1 MKEKLWGGRF
11 SKELNKEANDFNSSL
26 SFDCKMY
33 KEDILGSIA
42 HAKMLGECSII
53 PLEESVTIIN
63 GLKQI
68 LDDIENNKLQFDFE
82 LEDIHT
88 QVERWLIDRVGEV
101 GKKVHTGRSRNDQV
115 ALDLRMHLKNK
126 VENIKSLILD
136 LISTLVSIQKEHTKT
151 YMSGYTHLQRA
162 QVITFAHY
170 LGAYVEMFKRDFDR
184 LTDAYKR
191 IDVMPLGAGA
201 LACSTYKID
210 NKKTAETLNFK
221 NVMLNSLDAV
231 SDRDFVIEVES
242 ALSIIMMH
250 LSRFSEEIIIW
261 NSNEYQFVEIDDA
274 YSTGSSIMPQK
285 KNPDIAELV
294 RGKTSRVYAALTNI
308 LVAMKGIPLAYNKDM
323 QEDKELTFDAIDTVK
338 GCLALF
344 TGMISTMTF
353 KKDRM
358 EASAKGGFTNATDA
372 ADYLVNHGV
381 PFRDAHGIVGQLV
394 LYCIDKQIALDDM
407 TLEEFKAISPVFE
420 DDIYDAISL
429 ETCVSKRNTIGAP
442 GMEAM
447 KRVIEIN
454 ENFLNA
460 LETEV

>member
-33 KEDILGSIA
+33 REDILGSIA

-53 PLEESVTIIN
+53 PLDESVTIIN
-63 GLKQI
+63 DLKQI

-88 QVERWLIDRVGEV
+88 QVERWLIDRIGEI

-126 VENIKSLILD
+126 VENINSLILD
-136 LISTLVSIQKEHTKT
+136 LISALISIQKEHTKT

-184 LTDAYKR
+184 LNDAYKR

-201 LACSTYKID
+201 LACSTYSID

-231 SDRDFVIEVES
+231 SDRDFVIETES
-242 ALSIIMMH
+242 ALAIIMMH
-250 LSRFSEEIIIW
+250 LSRFSEELILY
-261 NSNEYQFVEIDDA
+261 STSEFKFLEFDDEFT
-274 YSTGSSIMPQK
+274 TGSSLMPQK
-285 KNPDIAELV
+285 KNPDILELI
-294 RGKTSRVYAALTNI
+294 RGKTGRVYGNLFSILT
-308 LVAMKGIPLAYNKDM
+308 VMKSLPLAYNKDM
-323 QEDKELTFDAIDTVK
+323 QEDKEGIFDSLENVK
-338 GCLALF
+338 NCLSILPNVLK
-344 TGMISTMTF
+344 TM
-353 KKDRM
+353 KVNKDNM
-358 EASAKGGFTNATDA
+358 LNSVNEGFLNATEV
-372 ADYLVNHGV
+372 ADYLVRKGM
-381 PFRDAHGIVGQLV
+381 PFRDAHGVSGRLV
-394 LYCIDKQIALDDM
+394 VYSINNNKNLS
-407 TLEEFKAISPVFE
+407 TLSIEEYKKESDLFE
-420 DDIYDAISL
+420 DDIYSCITPEAQVSNKTMIGSPSENAVL
-429 ETCVSKRNTIGAP
+429 E
-442 GMEAM
+442 
-447 KRVIEIN
+447 VININ
-454 ENFLNA
+454 EEWLKSNRK
-460 LETEV
+460 

>member
-126 VENIKSLILD
+126 AENIKSLILD

-250 LSRFSEEIIIW
+250 LSRFSEELILY
-261 NSNEYQFVEIDDA
+261 STSEFKFVEFDDEFT
-274 YSTGSSIMPQK
+274 TGSSLMPQK
-285 KNPDIAELV
+285 KNPDILELI
-294 RGKTSRVYAALTNI
+294 RGKTGRVYGNLFSILT
-308 LVAMKGIPLAYNKDM
+308 VMKSLPLAYNKDM
-323 QEDKELTFDAIDTVK
+323 QEDKEGIFDSLENVK
-338 GCLALF
+338 NCLSILPNVLK
-344 TGMISTMTF
+344 TM
-353 KKDRM
+353 KVNKDNM
-358 EASAKGGFTNATDA
+358 LNSVNEGFLNATEV
-372 ADYLVNHGV
+372 ADYLVRKGM
-381 PFRDAHGIVGQLV
+381 PFRDAHAVSGRLV
-394 LYCIDKQIALDDM
+394 VYSINNNKNLS
-407 TLEEFKAISPVFE
+407 TLSIEEYKKESDLFE
-420 DDIYDAISL
+420 DDIYACITPEAQVSNKTMIGSPSESAVL
-429 ETCVSKRNTIGAP
+429 E
-442 GMEAM
+442 
-447 KRVIEIN
+447 VIKIN
-454 ENFLNA
+454 EDWLKSNGR
-460 LETEV
+460 

>member
-33 KEDILGSIA
+33 REDILGSIA
-42 HAKMLGECSII
+42 HAKMLGECEII
-53 PLEESVTIIN
+53 PKGESVTIIN

-231 SDRDFVIEVES
+231 SDRDFVIETES

-250 LSRFSEEIIIW
+250 LSRFAEELILYSTSEFK
-261 NSNEYQFVEIDDA
+261 FVEFDDEFT
-274 YSTGSSIMPQK
+274 TGSSLMPQK
-285 KNPDIAELV
+285 KNPDILELI
-294 RGKTSRVYAALTNI
+294 RGKTGRVYGNLFSILT
-308 LVAMKGIPLAYNKDM
+308 VMKSLPLAYNKDM
-323 QEDKELTFDAIDTVK
+323 QEDKEGIFDSLENVK
-338 GCLALF
+338 NCLSILPNVLK
-344 TGMISTMTF
+344 TM
-353 KKDRM
+353 KINKDNM
-358 EASAKGGFTNATDA
+358 LDSVNEGFLNATEV
-372 ADYLVNHGV
+372 ADYLVRKGM
-381 PFRDAHGIVGQLV
+381 PFRDAHSVSGRLV
-394 LYCIDKQIALDDM
+394 VYSINNNKNLS
-407 TLEEFKAISPVFE
+407 TLSIEEYKKESNLFE
-420 DDIYDAISL
+420 DDIYACITP
-429 ETCVSKRNTIGAP
+429 EAQVSNKTMIGSPSENAV
-442 GMEAM
+442 ME
-447 KRVIEIN
+447 VIKIN
-454 ENFLNA
+454 EEWLKSNGK
-460 LETEV
+460 

>member
-42 HAKMLGECSII
+42 HAKMLGECQII
-53 PLEESVTIIN
+53 PLDESVTIIN

-184 LTDAYKR
+184 LIDAYKR

-250 LSRFSEEIIIW
+250 LSRFSEEMILY
-261 NSNEYQFVEIDDA
+261 STSEFKFVEFDDEFT
-274 YSTGSSIMPQK
+274 TGSSLMPQK
-285 KNPDIAELV
+285 KNPDILELI
-294 RGKTSRVYAALTNI
+294 RGKTGRVYGNLFSILT
-308 LVAMKGIPLAYNKDM
+308 VMKSLPLAYNKDM
-323 QEDKELTFDAIDTVK
+323 QEDKEGIFDSLENVK
-338 GCLALF
+338 NCLSILPNVLK
-344 TGMISTMTF
+344 TM
-353 KKDRM
+353 KVNKDNM
-358 EASAKGGFTNATDA
+358 LNSVNEGFLNATEV
-372 ADYLVNHGV
+372 ADYLVRKGM
-381 PFRDAHGIVGQLV
+381 PFRDAHSVSGRLV
-394 LYCIDKQIALDDM
+394 VYSINNNKNLS
-407 TLEEFKAISPVFE
+407 TLSIEEYKKESDLFE
-420 DDIYDAISL
+420 DDIYACITP
-429 ETCVSKRNTIGAP
+429 EAQVSNKTMIGSPSESAV
-442 GMEAM
+442 ME
-447 KRVIEIN
+447 VIKIN
-454 ENFLNA
+454 EDWLKSNGR
-460 LETEV
+460 

>member
-126 VENIKSLILD
+126 VENIKYLILD
-136 LISTLVSIQKEHTKT
+136 LISTLISIQKEHTKT

-250 LSRFSEEIIIW
+250 LSRFSEELILY
-261 NSNEYQFVEIDDA
+261 STSEFKFVEFDDEFT
-274 YSTGSSIMPQK
+274 TGSSLMPQK
-285 KNPDIAELV
+285 KNPDILELI
-294 RGKTSRVYAALTNI
+294 RGKTGRVYGNLFSILT
-308 LVAMKGIPLAYNKDM
+308 VMKSLPLAYNKDM
-323 QEDKELTFDAIDTVK
+323 QEDKEGIFDSLENVK
-338 GCLALF
+338 NCLSILPNVLK
-344 TGMISTMTF
+344 TM
-353 KKDRM
+353 KVNKDNM
-358 EASAKGGFTNATDA
+358 LNSVNEGFLNATEV
-372 ADYLVNHGV
+372 ADYLVRKGM
-381 PFRDAHGIVGQLV
+381 PFRDAHAVSGRLV
-394 LYCIDKQIALDDM
+394 VYSINNNKNLS
-407 TLEEFKAISPVFE
+407 TLSIEEYKKESDLFE
-420 DDIYDAISL
+420 DDIYACITPEAQVSNKTMIGSPSESAVL
-429 ETCVSKRNTIGAP
+429 E
-442 GMEAM
+442 
-447 KRVIEIN
+447 VIKIN
-454 ENFLNA
+454 EDWLKSNGR
-460 LETEV
+460 

>member
-53 PLEESVTIIN
+53 PLDESVTIIN

-136 LISTLVSIQKEHTKT
+136 LISTLISIQKEHTKT

-250 LSRFSEEIIIW
+250 LSRFSEELILY
-261 NSNEYQFVEIDDA
+261 STSEFKFVEFDDEFT
-274 YSTGSSIMPQK
+274 TGSSLMPQK
-285 KNPDIAELV
+285 KNPDILELI
-294 RGKTSRVYAALTNI
+294 RGKTGRVYGNLFSILT
-308 LVAMKGIPLAYNKDM
+308 VMKSLPLAYNKDM
-323 QEDKELTFDAIDTVK
+323 QEDKEGIFDSLENVK
-338 GCLALF
+338 NCLSILPNVLK
-344 TGMISTMTF
+344 TM
-353 KKDRM
+353 KVNKDNM
-358 EASAKGGFTNATDA
+358 LNSVNEGFLNATEV
-372 ADYLVNHGV
+372 ADYLVRKGM
-381 PFRDAHGIVGQLV
+381 PFRDAHAVSGRLV
-394 LYCIDKQIALDDM
+394 VYSINNNKNLS
-407 TLEEFKAISPVFE
+407 TLSIEEYEKESDLFE
-420 DDIYDAISL
+420 DDIYACITPEAQVSNKTMIGSPSESAVL
-429 ETCVSKRNTIGAP
+429 E
-442 GMEAM
+442 
-447 KRVIEIN
+447 VIKIN
-454 ENFLNA
+454 EDWLKSNGK
-460 LETEV
+460 

>member
-42 HAKMLGECSII
+42 HAKMLGECQII
-53 PLEESVTIIN
+53 PLDESVTIIN

-250 LSRFSEEIIIW
+250 LSRFSEELILY
-261 NSNEYQFVEIDDA
+261 STSEFKFVEFDDEFT
-274 YSTGSSIMPQK
+274 TGSSLMPQK
-285 KNPDIAELV
+285 KNPDILELI
-294 RGKTSRVYAALTNI
+294 RGKTGRVYGNLFSILT
-308 LVAMKGIPLAYNKDM
+308 VMKSLPLAYNKDM
-323 QEDKELTFDAIDTVK
+323 QEDKEGIFDSLENVK
-338 GCLALF
+338 NCLSILPNVLK
-344 TGMISTMTF
+344 TM
-353 KKDRM
+353 KVNKDNM
-358 EASAKGGFTNATDA
+358 LNSVNEGFLNATEV
-372 ADYLVNHGV
+372 ADYLVRKGM
-381 PFRDAHGIVGQLV
+381 PFRDAHAVSGRLV
-394 LYCIDKQIALDDM
+394 VYSINNNKNLF
-407 TLEEFKAISPVFE
+407 TLSIEEYKKESDLFE
-420 DDIYDAISL
+420 DDIYACITPEAQVSNKTMIGSPSESAVL
-429 ETCVSKRNTIGAP
+429 E
-442 GMEAM
+442 
-447 KRVIEIN
+447 VIKIN
-454 ENFLNA
+454 EDWLKSN
-460 LETEV
+460 VR

>member
-33 KEDILGSIA
+33 REDILGSIA

-53 PLEESVTIIN
+53 SLDESVTIIN
-63 GLKQI
+63 ALKQI
-68 LDDIENNKLQFDFE
+68 LDDIDNNKLQFDFE

-88 QVERWLIDRVGEV
+88 QVERWLIDRIGEV

-136 LISTLVSIQKEHTKT
+136 LISTLISIQKEHTKT

-210 NKKTAETLNFK
+210 NKNTAETLNFK

-250 LSRFSEEIIIW
+250 LSRFSEELILY
-261 NSNEYQFVEIDDA
+261 STSEFKFVEFDDEFT
-274 YSTGSSIMPQK
+274 TGSSLMPQK
-285 KNPDIAELV
+285 KNPDILELI
-294 RGKTSRVYAALTNI
+294 RGKTGRVYGNLFSILT
-308 LVAMKGIPLAYNKDM
+308 VMKSLPLAYNKDM
-323 QEDKELTFDAIDTVK
+323 QEDKEGIFDSLENVK
-338 GCLALF
+338 NCLSILPNVLK
-344 TGMISTMTF
+344 TM
-353 KKDRM
+353 KVNKDNM
-358 EASAKGGFTNATDA
+358 LNSVNEGFLNATEV
-372 ADYLVNHGV
+372 ADYLVRKGI
-381 PFRDAHGIVGQLV
+381 PFRDAHAVSGRLV
-394 LYCIDKQIALDDM
+394 VYSINNNKNLSTISI
-407 TLEEFKAISPVFE
+407 EEYKKESNLFE
-420 DDIYDAISL
+420 DDIYACITP
-429 ETCVSKRNTIGAP
+429 EAQVSNKTMIGSPSENAV
-442 GMEAM
+442 ME
-447 KRVIEIN
+447 VIKIN
-454 ENFLNA
+454 EEWLKSNKK
-460 LETEV
+460 

>member
-33 KEDILGSIA
+33 REDILGSIA

-53 PLEESVTIIN
+53 PLDESVTIIN

-115 ALDLRMHLKNK
+115 VLDLRMHLKNK
-126 VENIKSLILD
+126 VENMKSLILD

-250 LSRFSEEIIIW
+250 LSRFSEELILY
-261 NSNEYQFVEIDDA
+261 STSEFKFVEFDDEFT
-274 YSTGSSIMPQK
+274 TGSSLMPQK
-285 KNPDIAELV
+285 KNPDILELI
-294 RGKTSRVYAALTNI
+294 RGKTGRVYGNLFSILT
-308 LVAMKGIPLAYNKDM
+308 VMKSLPLAYNKDM
-323 QEDKELTFDAIDTVK
+323 QEDKEGIFDSLENVK
-338 GCLALF
+338 NCLSILPNVLK
-344 TGMISTMTF
+344 TM
-353 KKDRM
+353 KVNKDNM
-358 EASAKGGFTNATDA
+358 LNSVNEGFLNATEV
-372 ADYLVNHGV
+372 ADYLVRKGM
-381 PFRDAHGIVGQLV
+381 PFRDAHAVSGRLV
-394 LYCIDKQIALDDM
+394 VYSINNNKNLS
-407 TLEEFKAISPVFE
+407 TLSIEEYKKESDLFE
-420 DDIYDAISL
+420 DDIYACITPEAQVSNKTMIGSPSESAVL
-429 ETCVSKRNTIGAP
+429 E
-442 GMEAM
+442 
-447 KRVIEIN
+447 VIKIN
-454 ENFLNA
+454 EEWLKSNGK
-460 LETEV
+460 

>member
-136 LISTLVSIQKEHTKT
+136 LISTLISIQKEHTKT

-250 LSRFSEEIIIW
+250 LSRFSEE
-261 NSNEYQFVEIDDA
+261 
-274 YSTGSSIMPQK
+274 
-285 KNPDIAELV
+285 
-294 RGKTSRVYAALTNI
+294 
-308 LVAMKGIPLAYNKDM
+308 LA
-323 QEDKELTFDAIDTVK
+323 
-338 GCLALF
+338 
-344 TGMISTMTF
+344 
-353 KKDRM
+353 
-358 EASAKGGFTNATDA
+358 
-372 ADYLVNHGV
+372 
-381 PFRDAHGIVGQLV
+381 
-394 LYCIDKQIALDDM
+394 
-407 TLEEFKAISPVFE
+407 VFLR
-420 DDIYDAISL
+420 S
-429 ETCVSKRNTIGAP
+429 
-442 GMEAM
+442 
-447 KRVIEIN
+447 
-454 ENFLNA
+454 
-460 LETEV
+460 

>member
-33 KEDILGSIA
+33 REDILGSIA
-42 HAKMLGECSII
+42 HAKMLGECEII
-53 PLEESVTIIN
+53 PFDESVTIIN
-63 GLKQI
+63 ALKQI
-68 LDDIENNKLQFDFE
+68 LDDIENNKLKFDFE

-88 QVERWLIDRVGEV
+88 QVERWLIDRIGEV

-136 LISTLVSIQKEHTKT
+136 SISTLISIQKDHTKT

-250 LSRFSEEIIIW
+250 LSRFSEELILY
-261 NSNEYQFVEIDDA
+261 STSEFKFVEFDDEFT
-274 YSTGSSIMPQK
+274 TGSSLMPQK
-285 KNPDIAELV
+285 KNPDILELI
-294 RGKTSRVYAALTNI
+294 RGKTGRVYGNLFSILT
-308 LVAMKGIPLAYNKDM
+308 VMKSLPLAYNKDM
-323 QEDKELTFDAIDTVK
+323 QEDKEGIFDSLENVK
-338 GCLALF
+338 NCLSILPNVLK
-344 TGMISTMTF
+344 TM
-353 KKDRM
+353 KVNKENM
-358 EASAKGGFTNATDA
+358 LNSVNEGFLNATEV
-372 ADYLVNHGV
+372 ADYLVRKGM
-381 PFRDAHGIVGQLV
+381 PFRDAHGVSGRLV
-394 LYCIDKQIALDDM
+394 VYSINNNKNLS
-407 TLEEFKAISPVFE
+407 TLSIEEYKKESNLFE
-420 DDIYDAISL
+420 DDIYACITP
-429 ETCVSKRNTIGAP
+429 EAQVSNKTMIGSPSESAV
-442 GMEAM
+442 ME
-447 KRVIEIN
+447 VIKIN
-454 ENFLNA
+454 EEWLKSNRK
-460 LETEV
+460 

>member
-42 HAKMLGECSII
+42 HAKMLGECQII
-53 PLEESVTIIN
+53 PLDESVTIIN

-250 LSRFSEEIIIW
+250 LSRFSEELILY
-261 NSNEYQFVEIDDA
+261 STSEFKFVEFDDEFT
-274 YSTGSSIMPQK
+274 TGSSLMPQK
-285 KNPDIAELV
+285 KNPDILELI
-294 RGKTSRVYAALTNI
+294 RGKTGRVYGNLFSILT
-308 LVAMKGIPLAYNKDM
+308 VMKSLPLAYNKDM
-323 QEDKELTFDAIDTVK
+323 QEDKEGIFDSLENVK
-338 GCLALF
+338 NCLSILPNVLK
-344 TGMISTMTF
+344 TM
-353 KKDRM
+353 KVNKDNM
-358 EASAKGGFTNATDA
+358 LNSVNEGFLNATEV
-372 ADYLVNHGV
+372 ADYLVRKGM
-381 PFRDAHGIVGQLV
+381 PFRDAHAVSGRLV
-394 LYCIDKQIALDDM
+394 VYSINNNKNLS
-407 TLEEFKAISPVFE
+407 TLSIEEYKKESDLFE
-420 DDIYDAISL
+420 DDIYACITPEAQVSNKTMIGSPSESAVL
-429 ETCVSKRNTIGAP
+429 E
-442 GMEAM
+442 
-447 KRVIEIN
+447 VININ
-454 ENFLNA
+454 EEWLKSNGK
-460 LETEV
+460 

>member
-53 PLEESVTIIN
+53 PLDESVTIIN

-250 LSRFSEEIIIW
+250 LSRFSEELILY
-261 NSNEYQFVEIDDA
+261 STSEFRFVEFDDEFT
-274 YSTGSSIMPQK
+274 TGSSLMPQK
-285 KNPDIAELV
+285 KNPDILELI
-294 RGKTSRVYAALTNI
+294 RGKTGRVYGNLFSILT
-308 LVAMKGIPLAYNKDM
+308 VMKSLPLAYNKDM
-323 QEDKELTFDAIDTVK
+323 QEDKEGIFDSLENVK
-338 GCLALF
+338 NCLSILPNVLK
-344 TGMISTMTF
+344 TM
-353 KKDRM
+353 KVNKDNM
-358 EASAKGGFTNATDA
+358 LNSVNEGFLNATEV
-372 ADYLVNHGV
+372 ADYLVRKGM
-381 PFRDAHGIVGQLV
+381 PFRDAHAVSGRLV
-394 LYCIDKQIALDDM
+394 VYSINNNKNLS
-407 TLEEFKAISPVFE
+407 TLSIEEYKKESDLFE
-420 DDIYDAISL
+420 DDIYACITPEAQVSNKTMIGSPSESAVL
-429 ETCVSKRNTIGAP
+429 E
-442 GMEAM
+442 
-447 KRVIEIN
+447 VIKIN
-454 ENFLNA
+454 EDWLKSNGK
-460 LETEV
+460 

>member
-26 SFDCKMY
+26 AFDCKMY
-33 KEDILGSIA
+33 REDILGSIA

-53 PLEESVTIIN
+53 PLDESVTIIN
-63 GLKQI
+63 ALKQI
-68 LDDIENNKLQFDFE
+68 LDDIDNNKLQFDFE

-88 QVERWLIDRVGEV
+88 QVERWLIDRIGEI

-115 ALDLRMHLKNK
+115 ALDLRMYLKNK

-184 LTDAYKR
+184 LADAYKR

-201 LACSTYKID
+201 LACSTYNID

-242 ALSIIMMH
+242 VLSIIMMH
-250 LSRFSEEIIIW
+250 LSRFSEELILY
-261 NSNEYQFVEIDDA
+261 STSEFKFVEFDDEFT
-274 YSTGSSIMPQK
+274 TGSSLMPQK
-285 KNPDIAELV
+285 KNPDILELI
-294 RGKTSRVYAALTNI
+294 RGKTGRVYGNLFSILT
-308 LVAMKGIPLAYNKDM
+308 VMKSLPLAYNKDM
-323 QEDKELTFDAIDTVK
+323 QEDKEGIFDSLENVK
-338 GCLALF
+338 NCLSILPNVLK
-344 TGMISTMTF
+344 TM
-353 KKDRM
+353 KVNKENM
-358 EASAKGGFTNATDA
+358 LNSVNEGFLNATEV
-372 ADYLVNHGV
+372 ADYLVRKGM
-381 PFRDAHGIVGQLV
+381 PFRDAHGVSGRLV
-394 LYCIDKQIALDDM
+394 VYSIKNNKNLS
-407 TLEEFKAISPVFE
+407 TLSIEEYKKESDLFE
-420 DDIYDAISL
+420 DDIYSCITPEAQ
-429 ETCVSKRNTIGAP
+429 VSNKTMIGSPSESAV
-442 GMEAM
+442 ME
-447 KRVIEIN
+447 VIKIN
-454 ENFLNA
+454 EDWLKSNSK
-460 LETEV
+460 

>member
-242 ALSIIMMH
+242 TLSIIMMH
-250 LSRFSEEIIIW
+250 LSRFSEELILY
-261 NSNEYQFVEIDDA
+261 STSEFKFVEFDDEFT
-274 YSTGSSIMPQK
+274 TGSSLMPQK
-285 KNPDIAELV
+285 KNPDILELI
-294 RGKTSRVYAALTNI
+294 RGKTGRVYGNLFSILT
-308 LVAMKGIPLAYNKDM
+308 VMKSLPLAYNKDM
-323 QEDKELTFDAIDTVK
+323 QEDKEGIFDSLENVK
-338 GCLALF
+338 NCLSILPNVLK
-344 TGMISTMTF
+344 TM
-353 KKDRM
+353 KVNKDNM
-358 EASAKGGFTNATDA
+358 LNSVNEGFLNATEV
-372 ADYLVNHGV
+372 ADYLVRKGM
-381 PFRDAHGIVGQLV
+381 PFRDAHAVSGRLV
-394 LYCIDKQIALDDM
+394 VYSINNNKNLS
-407 TLEEFKAISPVFE
+407 TLSIEEYKKESDLFE
-420 DDIYDAISL
+420 DDIYACITPEAQVSNKTMIGSPSESAVL
-429 ETCVSKRNTIGAP
+429 E
-442 GMEAM
+442 
-447 KRVIEIN
+447 VIKIN
-454 ENFLNA
+454 EEWLKSNGK
-460 LETEV
+460 